1 MSMIKLCKRLVCWRA
16 VGGLLIA
23 GFFLAGCHAPAAK
36 KSSTGAPGSPSGA
49 EIRSPEPEVLAAGDS
64 LTINFSDLP
73 TPSLPSLV
81 KIKEDGTITLL
92 WNQTFTAA
100 GKTRGSLEKEIR
112 EHYVPRYYKYMT
124 VTITRET
131 QSLFYY
137 VDGEVKAPNRQ
148 VYTSR
153 ITVLKA
159 IASAGGFTD
168 YAKKRGVKL
177 TRLDGRKVTVNC
189 IKALDDA
196 SFDLEVYPGDKIYV
210 PRKLF

>member
-1 MSMIKLCKRLVCWRA
+1 MSMIKLCRRLGCWRA

-23 GFFLAGCHAPAAK
+23 GLFLAGCHSPTAK
-36 KSSTGAPGSPSGA
+36 KSSSAAPGSPSGA
-49 EIRSPEPEVLAAGDS
+49 EINSLEPEVLRAGDS
-64 LTINFSDLP
+64 LTINFLDLP
-73 TPSLPSLV
+73 TPSQPSIV

-112 EHYVPRYYKYMT
+112 ECYVPRYFKYMT

-137 VDGEVKAPNRQ
+137 LDGEVKAPARQ
-148 VYTSR
+148 LYVSR

-168 YAKKRGVKL
+168 YAKKRRVKL

-196 SFDLEVYPGDKIYV
+196 SLDLEIYPGDKIYV